1 MAGSRVSSRTTLTR
15 EQLAEMFEA
24 GIQRKSAEQNVF
36 GMRSLDN
43 PDRQAIYSDLY
54 DFLDL
59 ELRYYHVAAR
69 YYRGDIDSLDNG
81 GFEDLLLLTSVD
93 LSPRMYAIYLREIDP
108 ADRSAEKVTRN
119 ALKDLK
125 NAIRKAM
132 GKE

>member
-1 MAGSRVSSRTTLTR
+1 MGKQNAKRTTLSP
-15 EQLAEMFEA
+15 EELAEMFEQ

-36 GMRSLDN
+36 GMRALDN

-69 YYRGDIDSLDNG
+69 YYRNDIQSLDNG

-108 ADRSAEKVTRN
+108 ADRGSERITRE
-119 ALKDLK
+119 ALRNLK
-125 NAIRKAM
+125 TAIRKAM